1 MKTGFFTR
9 LGELTDYIEET
20 LIALF
25 LGLMTLLTFANVVFR
40 YVLNSNILWALEMTV
55 FLFAWMVLIGA
66 SFGVKKHFHIGVDV
80 VINLAP
86 PGLKKTFALISV
98 VCCLFFSISLFIGSW
113 NYWLPFIT
121 DRAWYETE
129 DIPMPDILQ
138 FLATWF
144 NEGEQY
150 ERLPRFIPYFAL
162 PLGMGIMTL
171 RFLQLTWQIATG
183 KVDRIIASH
192 EAEEDLDALHKPAQG
207 E

>member
-1 MKTGFFTR
+1 
-9 LGELTDYIEET
+9 
-20 LIALF
+20 
-25 LGLMTLLTFANVVFR
+25 MTLLTFANVVVR

-55 FLFAWMVLIGA
+55 FLFAWMVLVGA

-80 VINLAP
+80 VINLTP

-98 VCCLFFSISLFIGSW
+98 SCCLVFSISLFIGSW

-150 ERLPRFIPYFAL
+150 ERLPLFIPYFAL
-162 PLGMGIMTL
+162 PLGMGIMTF
-171 RFLQLTWQIATG
+171 RFLQLAWQIATG
-183 KVDRIIASH
+183 KIDRLIASH
-192 EAEEDLDALHKPAQG
+192 EAEEDLEELHKPEQG